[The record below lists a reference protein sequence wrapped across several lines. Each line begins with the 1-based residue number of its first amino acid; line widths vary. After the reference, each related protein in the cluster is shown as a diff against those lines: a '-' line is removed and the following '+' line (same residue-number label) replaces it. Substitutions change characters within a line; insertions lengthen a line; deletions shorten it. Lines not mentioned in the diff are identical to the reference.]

1 MQNCI
6 FSRMSENIAFKNKV
20 DFIHQRIKNLTFIKA
35 NYRHLPKYIITLKTS
50 GLSLAEVIN
59 IIAQIQN
66 EIGANNSSI
75 GKSIKK
81 KKN

>member
-1 MQNCI
+1 MEFDKDDAVAI
-6 FSRMSENIAFKNKV
+6 ENAQKLMN
-20 DFIHQRIKNLTFIKA
+20 DTNLELNLTFIKA
-35 NYRHLPKYIITLKTS
+35 NYEHLPKYIAISETS
-50 GLSLAEVIN
+50 GLSLTDEIN
-59 IIAQIQN
+59 VIAQVQN